1 MHFGHHRSVALKA
14 TVVLASAMSFT
25 LGAAGANAQELT
37 GTLKKIKETGEIT
50 IGYRDASVPF
60 SYLDGDQK
68 PVGYA
73 FEICKKIAEA
83 VKTNLKLTKLE
94 VRLNPVTS
102 ATRIP
107 LIANGTVDLECGS
120 TTNNVDR
127 QKQVSFTNTHF
138 LTATRY
144 VAKKSAKLDTIED
157 LKGKTRRLHLGHH
170 QYPSDQRG
178 QYRAQPRPDDSAGQ
192 GSR

>member
-107 LIANGTVDLECGS
+107 LIANGTVDLECGFDHEQRRS
-120 TTNNVDR
+120 PEAGLLYEHPLPHRDPLRREEVGQTRHDR
-127 QKQVSFTNTHF
+127 GS
-138 LTATRY
+138 
-144 VAKKSAKLDTIED
+144 
-157 LKGKTRRLHLGHH
+157 
-170 QYPSDQRG
+170 
-178 QYRAQPRPDDSAGQ
+178 Q
-192 GSR
+192 G